1 MPICGRRTV
10 KSVDTPGANAF
21 KSSLAETFGSGTKR
35 AGVTKKQNNHFSL
48 VPGTK
53 SYDLKFPPHN
63 D

>member
-10 KSVDTPGANAF
+10 KSVGTAGARVF

-35 AGVTKKQNNHFSL
+35 AGATKKKNFNL
-48 VPGTK
+48 VPGIK
-53 SYDLKFPPHN
+53 SYDLKFPPRN